1 MFLILLFAFDQP
13 KPPVCVIDQCEA
25 EICLVDT
32 PEGVVEIPRKR
43 HYKEGTPVEC
53 PLYLIDPT

>member
-1 MFLILLFAFDQP
+1 MLLVLLFAFDQP
-13 KPPVCVIDQCEA
+13 APPKCVIDQCEA
-25 EICLVDT
+25 DFCLVDT

-53 PLYLIDPT
+53 PLHLIDPT